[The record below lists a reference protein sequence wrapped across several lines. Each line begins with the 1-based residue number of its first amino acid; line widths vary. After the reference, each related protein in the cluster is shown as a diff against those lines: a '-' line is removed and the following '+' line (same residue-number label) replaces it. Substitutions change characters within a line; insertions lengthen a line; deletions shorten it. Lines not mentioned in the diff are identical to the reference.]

1 MFRLSVPATAVRRS
15 VSAAVSRILSTAT
28 ATTAAAAAAR
38 APEQNRRG
46 HQLDEVPDELGPG
59 QHADQRAG
67 GAGQGGRHVQV
78 LRHPAGEEVKI
89 RDWRQSSRRR
99 GTDSDVI
106 LDTHRDNSCHLKDQE
121 LK

>member
-28 ATTAAAAAAR
+28 ATAAAAAAR

-78 LRHPAGEEVKI
+78 LRHPAGEKVKI
-89 RDWRQSSRRR
+89 
-99 GTDSDVI
+99 
-106 LDTHRDNSCHLKDQE
+106 
-121 LK
+121 